1 MDPFSPPTE
10 EVPSSEEEDWRGR
23 AAAVVVLLWVGLAGM
38 WALERSGLIYLSLR
52 ALQESVEVAN
62 RAATLDATSGPLV
75 WIRPLRFA
83 VATSA
88 LWWLS
93 TLPVPRPRET
103 AWTLLLYAAL
113 ILGAV
118 ATFVSLPLL
127 GAGWVEGPLLRWLR
141 LMLELC
147 GLMVIGQVLAR
158 VPDRRW
164 AHASSLLALGVAAL
178 RFGGELF
185 ERMVGGVSVWWTVAD
200 GVLWVAVSGVLT
212 VRAVWA
218 LSRERSR

>member
-10 EVPSSEEEDWRGR
+10 EVDSSEEEEWRGR

-38 WALERSGLIYLSLR
+38 WAVERSGLIYLSVR
-52 ALQESVEVAN
+52 ALQESSELAN
-62 RAATLDATSGPLV
+62 QAAALDARSGPLV
-75 WIRPLRFA
+75 WIRPVRFA
-83 VATSA
+83 VATAA
-88 LWWLS
+88 LWWMS

-113 ILGAV
+113 LLGGI
-118 ATFVSLPLL
+118 ATLVSLPLV
-127 GAGWVEGPLLRWLR
+127 GTGWVEGPLLRWLR

-164 AHASSLLALGVAAL
+164 AHASSLLTLGVAAL
-178 RFGGELF
+178 RLGGELF
-185 ERMVGGVSVWWTVAD
+185 ERLVGGLSVWWTVAD
-200 GVLWVAVSGVLT
+200 GVLWMVVSGVLMA
-212 VRAVWA
+212 RAVWA
-218 LSRERSR
+218 LSRE